1 MGLDRAP
8 RPTRH
13 WSPDTV
19 SVHLGPAMI
28 QTARDIVVVGLRN
41 AHAMEVQARE
51 LMEWQ
56 SELDDYPE
64 VKATVA
70 AHL

>member
-1 MGLDRAP
+1 
-8 RPTRH
+8 
-13 WSPDTV
+13 
-19 SVHLGPAMI
+19 MI

-64 VKATVA
+64 KAKIA